1 MADPGDRL
9 REGHL
14 APGAVPRQTGR
25 TGGTDVYARNVLQG
39 HICLLYD
46 SPEWTPLFP
55 LPQTQ
60 RPFYVYHVQKIFRF
74 AAPDAPERNDFT
86 KYSTLPDGTVLWTV
100 PFSAPRVIDLSA
112 EPFCHSPYGPSP
124 DRYRSSI
131 DSIVERLFE
140 QRVLYLVNYPD
151 HYYTLLEDV
160 EHEYHTR
167 LGQ

>member
-1 MADPGDRL
+1 MANPGDRL
-9 REGHL
+9 GEERCRT
-14 APGAVPRQTGR
+14 PGAVSRQIGR
-25 TGGTDVYARNVLQG
+25 AGADVGTRNVLQG

-86 KYSTLPDGTVLWTV
+86 KYSTLPDGTILWTV
-100 PFSAPRVIDLSA
+100 PFSAPRVIDLSV
-112 EPFCHSPYGPSP
+112 EPFCHSPYGTSR
-124 DRYRSSI
+124 DRYRSAI
-131 DSIVERLFE
+131 DSIIERLFE
-140 QRVLYLVNYPD
+140 HRVLYLVNYPD